1 MALSSRTMPSVS
13 SPLPAQADSPLPGT
27 AQQPWV
33 APLPETLPPL
43 LFAVDA
49 AGQLQSLG
57 WSVADEF
64 GLDLSAWV
72 GRSLQHWVANFQDL
86 DIDLAAAEPVGSSEP
101 WRLQFAAG
109 QLTGIVQL
117 CPLSLATGPGW
128 MGAFKVLDWVPMV
141 GTAQSTSRTAERS
154 LTRLTWSIRR
164 TLDLETIWQQTIEE
178 LTAIFGVEW
187 GVFCAYGT
195 HSKEAPV
202 MAIATALEMAPPL
215 AGTLHFD
222 DYPCLPM
229 AIRSSAPLVLAELAQ
244 TATAPAIADG
254 PYLVAVTRHHREP
267 NGVLVLKSPAPQG
280 WSSLDMAL
288 FQSVMEQ
295 VGTAIA
301 HAHLFRDAQGLADE
315 LQAAN
320 QRLRQKHRELEEA
333 RHQAEEASR
342 LKSEFLANTSHELRT
357 PLNGM
362 IGFLRLILD
371 GMADDP
377 DEQED
382 FLQEA
387 HKSAIHLLNL
397 INDVLDIAKIE
408 AGKMQIDMS
417 QVKLSELFADVE
429 NFTRP
434 QAEQKGLRFEINQPL
449 THDEIVINGNYQR
462 LLQVML
468 NLIGNAIKFTH
479 EGHITISAEIKSQKV
494 QFQGQEWPGIV
505 KVSVADS
512 GIGVSLEKQDRLFQ
526 TFSQVDGERT
536 RQYGGTGLGLAISQ
550 RLVEAMGG
558 VVQFISM
565 GEGLGS
571 TVTFTTLL
579 YQEPVLIE

>member
-1 MALSSRTMPSVS
+1 MAFSSLSSSFVS
-13 SPLPAQADSPLPGT
+13 SQSLTPTHLST
-27 AQQPWV
+27 AEGALCQL
-33 APLPETLPPL
+33 ASPLPETLPPL
-43 LFAVDA
+43 LFAVDET
-49 AGQLQSLG
+49 GLLQSLG
-57 WSVADEF
+57 WSVATDF
-64 GLDLSAWV
+64 GLDLSGWV
-72 GRSLQHWVANFQDL
+72 GRSLSQLVSNFTTL
-86 DIDLAAAEPVGSSEP
+86 GIDLTATHPVASPEP
-101 WRLQFAAG
+101 WRLQFANG
-109 QLTGIVQL
+109 QLRGIVQL
-117 CPLSLATGPGW
+117 CPLPLATGPGW
-128 MGAFKVLDWVPMV
+128 MGAFKVLDWMPTV
-141 GTAQSTSRTAERS
+141 GAAQSTSQVAERQ

-178 LTAIFGVEW
+178 LTAIFAVEW
-187 GVFCAYGT
+187 GVFCACDLSSQT
-195 HSKEAPV
+195 ATV
-202 MAIATALEMAPPL
+202 MAATTTDQTLPL
-215 AGTLHFD
+215 SGTLKFA
-222 DYPCLPM
+222 DYPCLHTALRTP
-229 AIRSSAPLVLAELAQ
+229 IPLVLERLGHPVNL
-244 TATAPAIADG
+244 PAIADG

-267 NGVLVLKSPAPQG
+267 NGVIVLKSPSSRG
-280 WSSLDMAL
+280 WNSLDRSL
-288 FQSVMEQ
+288 FQTVVEQ

-301 HAHLFRDAQGLADE
+301 HAHLFRDAQGLTDE

-333 RHQAEEASR
+333 RQQAEAASR

-377 DEQED
+377 EEQNE

-387 HKSAIHLLNL
+387 HKSAIHLLTL

-408 AGKMQIDMS
+408 AGKMQIDMA
-417 QVKLSELFADVE
+417 QLELSELLAEVE

-434 QAEQKGLRFEINQPL
+434 QAERKGLAFAISQPTTRDKIIL
-449 THDEIVINGNYQR
+449 NGNYQR
-462 LLQVML
+462 LLQVLL
-468 NLIGNAIKFTH
+468 NLISNAIKFTH
-479 EGHITISAEIKSQKV
+479 EGHITISAEIKFQKV
-494 QFQGQEWPGIV
+494 EFQGQEWPGIV
-505 KVSVADS
+505 KISVADS